1 MRYNTIGIMSGSS
14 LDGID
19 IVNVE
24 FYHEIKEWKQV
35 IIESE
40 CYPYSKE
47 WEERLSNLHNAT
59 AFDYQLAH
67 HELGKYIGEC
77 VNDFIDKYKISRK
90 DLLISSHGHTIFHE
104 PAKGFTSQI
113 GCGATISAITKCTTI
128 TDLRIGDVAMGG
140 QGAPI
145 VPIGEQHLWPG
156 YTMYL
161 NIGGIANISVPVN
174 KKEIIAFDICA
185 ANRVLNLLAYKL
197 HQPFDKD
204 GLLARSGHINK
215 ELLKE
220 LNEVSYYQQ
229 PYPKTL
235 NNSFGTDYILNMIN
249 LYNISIEDALQ
260 TYTEHIAIQIST
272 VINNH
277 QQRDTINK
285 VMCTGGGALNLY
297 LIERIN
303 NYLTKDIQ
311 IDIPGKSII
320 AYKEA
325 IIMAFIGLLRVLN
338 KTNVLSS
345 VTGSKRN
352 TSNGCIWN
360 V

>member
-47 WEERLSNLHNAT
+47 WEEKLSNLHKAT
-59 AFDYQLAH
+59 ALEYQSVH

-77 VNDFIDKYKISRK
+77 VNYFIDKYKISRK

-104 PAKGFTSQI
+104 PTKGFTSQI
-113 GCGATISAITKCTTI
+113 GCGATISAITNCTTI

-145 VPIGEQHLWPG
+145 VPIGEQYLWPG

-161 NIGGIANISVPVN
+161 NIGGIANISVPIN

-185 ANRVLNLLAYKL
+185 ANRVLNLLSNKL
-197 HQPFDKD
+197 NQPFDKD
-204 GLLARSGHINK
+204 GLIARKGVINR
-215 ELLKE
+215 ELLKQ
-220 LNEVSYYQQ
+220 LNNVPYYQQ
-229 PYPKTL
+229 SYPKTL
-235 NNSFGTDYILNMIN
+235 NNSFGTEFILTIIN
-249 LYNISIEDALQ
+249 SYNISTEDALH
-260 TYTEHIAIQIST
+260 TYTEHIAIQVAN

-277 QQRDTINK
+277 QQKDIINK
-285 VMCTGGGALNLY
+285 VLCTGGGSLNIY
-297 LIERIN
+297 LLERMR
-303 NYLTKDIQ
+303 NYIHDNIQ
-311 IDIPGKSII
+311 IEIPGKSII

>member
-47 WEERLSNLHNAT
+47 WEERLSNLHYAT
-59 AFDYQLAH
+59 AFNYQLAH

-77 VNDFIDKYKISRK
+77 VNDFIDKYKISK
-90 DLLISSHGHTIFHE
+90 KELLIGSHGHTIFHE
-104 PAKGFTSQI
+104 PSKGFTSQI
-113 GCGATISAITKCTTI
+113 GCGATISAKTNCTTI
-128 TDLRIGDVAMGG
+128 SDLRIGDVAMGG

-174 KKEIIAFDICA
+174 KKEIIAYDICS
-185 ANRVLNLLAYKL
+185 ANRVLNLLANKL
-197 HQPFDKD
+197 HQPFDND
-204 GLLARSGHINK
+204 GLLARNGHINK
-215 ELLKE
+215 ELLIQ
-220 LNEVSYYQQ
+220 LNEVPYYQQ
-229 PYPKTL
+229 AYPKTL
-235 NNSFGTDYILNMIN
+235 NNTFGTDYILNLIST
-249 LYNISIEDALQ
+249 YNISIENALH
-260 TYTEHIAIQIST
+260 TYTEHVAIQVAN
-272 VINNH
+272 VINIH
-277 QQRDTINK
+277 QLKDTFNK

-297 LIERIN
+297 LIQRIH
-303 NYLTKDIQ
+303 NYLQKNIQ
-311 IDIPGKSII
+311 LEIPGKSII